1 MSRIETKTGSQTYI
15 LNSYTGQSHISTVSN
30 ATNAYRNCDNAS
42 TTSYAQWSVN
52 NGYTGY
58 VYFVFDTSER
68 TNIPSNATLTEI
80 SGRVSVRVSNTRT
93 TNCNF
98 RPYVGTTAK
107 GSSTSFSG
115 NTVTT
120 RNMTMG
126 AVSNWSL
133 SDLAD
138 LRLYIEGKRNN
149 YYSSYIRFH
158 AADVTVSYSYDVYY
172 YTISASCNQYGT
184 VSPTSQEYEEGENC
198 TITMTPNVAGFG
210 PTKVLDNGV
219 DVTSQIVE
227 HNNGAYYTYEITGLA
242 ADHTIVVT
250 FPVPVTHTISGTV
263 ASSLSVSPSLP
274 QTVAEG
280 DDFDLT
286 ITPTLPGTITVRDNN
301 VVTET
306 YVIDPDDIDSVI
318 YTIENIV
325 ADHTLNI
332 TFVETT
338 KYTISGTVGSGLTI
352 SPSLPVQ
359 KYAGTDT
366 YFTIT
371 PSESGTIT
379 VNDNGDITT
388 YAIPRDN
395 VHSVTY
401 SISSISESHTL
412 ALTFTPTQRYNITG
426 TVDSHISI
434 SPSLPQQAYTGDD
447 VEFTLT
453 PNACGTI
460 VVDDNGDITEF
471 NIPRDNIHSV
481 TYVIYAISTAH
492 TLTITYEAPQQF
504 QITGTVGSGVTCSPS
519 LPQSVYT
526 GDDLVLTLTPSGA
539 GIIKVVD
546 NNVLKANYEIPA
558 DDISAVT
565 YSLLAIGESHTLNI
579 TYESL
584 PQYTL
589 SATEIASG
597 LTISPTLPV
606 TKYLGES
613 QTITITPNAGGQ
625 ITVIDNGNESA
636 IFYITPENVHSVT
649 YTLSSLAS
657 NHILEFKFSSL
668 PQFTAS
674 ATLTGS
680 GSLSPSSVTEYAG
693 RDITFTISSV
703 PSSNI
708 IIARNNGENVSKKV
722 THSGT
727 TYTYTFTLT
736 NDCNIE
742 FISKVPGSVSVDA
755 YIDEF
760 GTVSP
765 ASTTVTEGD
774 EYTLTITPQDYQS
787 TATKPL
793 SVSDNCLEVVDELV
807 AKKDTSSS
815 TYTATSETHSSIQ
828 SGTSYLTQCIGKT
841 AENPST
847 STSNAYASSGNTGY
861 AIYSFD
867 VSTIP
872 ANATITNVSCKVN
885 GHLENSSIQSN
896 RFCRVQLYANTTAKG
911 TVQNFPSTSNTTM
924 ELEDVGTWTRSEVE
938 NIKLRME
945 VGYYGGL
952 VCGISLT
959 IEYEIDQTRYYY
971 TTTIYEATEIYVKYK
986 PDFYVKVKNQWKGRT
1001 LTSLLPKV
1009 DGKYRKVKKLF
1020 VKVEDE
1026 WYSVD

>member
-1 MSRIETKTGSQTYI
+1 MSRVEHKTD
-15 LNSYTGQSHISTVSN
+15 TV
-30 ATNAYRNCDNAS
+30 TL
-42 TTSYAQWSVN
+42 
-52 NGYTGY
+52 
-58 VYFVFDTSER
+58 
-68 TNIPSNATLTEI
+68 IPSGTTGKSYLTAYNDESNSFHNADHLSVYTEWRI
-80 SGRVSVRVSNTRT
+80 TRYQTGIVYYTFPAANIRSDATITSVSGRVRIRTYSSSVPSSRAAQL
-93 TNCNF
+93 
-98 RPYVGTTAK
+98 YVGSTAK
-107 GSSTSFSG
+107 GSSKSYSAS
-115 NTVTT
+115 TVTD
-120 RNMTMG
+120 G
-126 AVSNWSL
+126 AVNTLNPGAASNWSP
-133 SDLAD
+133 AD
-138 LRLYIEGKRNN
+138 FNNLRLYLAGYSNANN
-149 YYSSYIRFH
+149 RYFRCYG
-158 AADVTVSYSYDVYY
+158 ADVTVEYSYDVYY
-172 YTISASCNQYGT
+172 YTVSVSCNQYGT

-198 TITMTPNVAGFG
+198 TITMTPTLAGFE
-210 PTKVLDNGV
+210 PSQVLDNGV
-219 DVTSQIVE
+219 DVTNLIVE
-227 HNNGAYYTYEITGLA
+227 HNQGEYYTYDLNGLA
-242 ADHTIVVT
+242 ADHNVVVT
-250 FPVPVTHTISGTV
+250 FRVPITHTISGTV
-263 ASSLSVSPSLP
+263 ASSLSVSPTLP
-274 QTVAEG
+274 QIVNE
-280 DDFDLT
+280 DDNFDLT

-301 VVTET
+301 IVTET

-318 YTIENIV
+318 YTLENVV

-332 TFVETT
+332 TFVETA

-352 SPSLPVQ
+352 SPSLPQ
-359 KYAGTDT
+359 TKYAGTDT
-366 YFTIT
+366 YFNIT

-379 VNDNGDITT
+379 VDDNGDITT

-401 SISSISESHTL
+401 AISSISEHHTL
-412 ALTFTPTQRYNITG
+412 TLTFTPTQRYSITG

-447 VEFTLT
+447 IEFTLT
-453 PNACGTI
+453 PSAGGTI

-471 NIPRDNIHSV
+471 NIPRDNVHSV

-504 QITGTVGSGVTCSPS
+504 QISGTVGSGVNCSPS

-526 GDDLVLTLTPSGA
+526 GEDLVFTLTPSGA

-546 NNVLKANYEIPA
+546 NNVLKASYEIPA

-589 SATEIASG
+589 SATEIASD
-597 LTISPTLPV
+597 LSISPSLPV

-613 QTITITPNAGGQ
+613 QTITITPNSGGQ
-625 ITVIDNGNESA
+625 ITVIDNGNEAA

-649 YTLSSLAS
+649 YTLSSLAAD
-657 NHILEFKFSSL
+657 HIFEFKFSSL
-668 PQFTAS
+668 PEFTAT

-693 RDITFTISSV
+693 RDITFTISNV

-708 IIARNNGENVSKKV
+708 IIAKNNGENVSKKV

-736 NDCNIE
+736 NNCDID
-742 FISKVPGSVSVDA
+742 FISRVPGSVAVNA

-774 EYTLTITPQDYQS
+774 EYTLRITPNDF
-787 TATKPL
+787 ATKPL
-793 SVSDNCLEVVDELV
+793 SVSDNCLEVIDEV
-807 AKKDTSSS
+807 IAKKDTSSS
-815 TYTATSETHSSIQ
+815 TYTATSQTHDDIQ
-828 SGTSYLTQCIGKT
+828 SGTSYLSYCIGRT
-841 AENPST
+841 AENPYS
-847 STSNAYASSGNTGY
+847 STSNVYASNNTTGY

-867 VSTIP
+867 TSAIP
-872 ANATITNVSCKVN
+872 ADAVITNVSCKVN

-924 ELEDVGTWTRSEVE
+924 ELEDVGTWTRSEVS

-959 IEYEIDQTRYYY
+959 IEYEIDQIRYYY
-971 TTTIYEATEIYVKYK
+971 ITTIYEETEIYVKYK

-1009 DGKYRKVKKLF
+1009 DGKYRRVKQLF
-1020 VKVEDE
+1020 VKIEDE
-1026 WYSVD
+1026 WHSVD